1 MLFEHISKSLLY
13 MTFLNHLTNNF
24 ANKEY
29 KAIPIVIV
37 GMVFKNTNPI
47 NNFGKSFIDP
57 S

>member
-1 MLFEHISKSLLY
+1 